1 MQICSL
7 RFWAVQN
14 KNDWIELLIKCNR
27 SQIKNTNIC
36 WKYGDSCI
44 IVNLAKRPA
53 KNTPRTIWFSLRK
66 NLCRPSAGLFDTR
79 IYKRPNLSGCDDAA
93 STVCTIRYR
102 GMNRRQAGSFGET
115 RVGTRRTIQH
125 PVYTAARPRNVLCS
139 LSYSWDWHWLHQQ
152 HTAINYSFWYSQRTF
167 VGIHL

>member
-93 STVCTIRYR
+93 FTVCTIRYR

-115 RVGTRRTIQH
+115 RDTTHH
-125 PVYTAARPRNVLCS
+125 PASSLYSGETKECS
-139 LSYSWDWHWLHQQ
+139 LFTFIQLGLALTSSATHWWFGKTLC
-152 HTAINYSFWYSQRTF
+152 
-167 VGIHL
+167 